1 MKKYDYDHD
10 HVCSMFITTMASIM
24 MLLIVI
30 MIVTWVIL
38 MLIVFDY
45 HNDYQARCLRRHYHG
60 LRSKVTTGNIL
71 LILLRSMSF
80 WDCTHHHCHQ
90 PSASPSSLTSTNTNT
105 LMTRRVSRDLQLC
118 GTTRSMAK
126 GNKIKPSSYS
136 SSLSSQLSS
145 SLTSYFLLGRKKWMT
160 MTNSG

>member
-1 MKKYDYDHD
+1 MIM
-10 HVCSMFITTMASIM
+10 VISCMFITTMAIIM

-45 HNDYQARCLRRHYHG
+45 HDDRQARCLRRHYHG
-60 LRSKVTTGNIL
+60 LRSKVTTGEIL

-90 PSASPSSLTSTNTNT
+90 PSASPSSLQLTSTNTNT
-105 LMTRRVSRDLQLC
+105 LMTRRVSRDPQLC

-160 MTNSG
+160 MTSSG